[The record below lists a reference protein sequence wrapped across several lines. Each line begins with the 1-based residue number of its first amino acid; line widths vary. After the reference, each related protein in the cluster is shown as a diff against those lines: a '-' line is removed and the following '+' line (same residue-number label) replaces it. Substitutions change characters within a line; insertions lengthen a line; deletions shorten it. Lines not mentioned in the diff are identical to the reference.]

1 METTK
6 NKLSQ
11 EETIFFQNLKSY
23 LNTPLYFYG
32 SIQRDDYLPKHSDID
47 VDIFTN
53 DEKNAINKLES
64 FLNVSRRDFKKTLC
78 VIDNIVIIGYKIKY
92 IDERNKINVEL
103 CVFNEKYKKQVINL
117 QKGKFHIPY
126 YICIITLFFKI
137 LYYELNIIPFK
148 LFRII
153 KNYLIGITEA
163 DKQNFIIL
171 EMD

>member
-92 IDERNKINVEL
+92 IDERNKINL
-103 CVFNEKYKKQVINL
+103 GLINS
-117 QKGKFHIPY
+117 
-126 YICIITLFFKI
+126 TL
-137 LYYELNIIPFK
+137 L
-148 LFRII
+148 
-153 KNYLIGITEA
+153 LIDI
-163 DKQNFIIL
+163 
-171 EMD
+171 

>member
-32 SIQRDDYLPKHSDID
+32 SIQRDDYLPRHSDID

-53 DEKNAINKLES
+53 DEKDVIIKLES
-64 FLNVSRRDFKKTLC
+64 FLDVNRSDFKKTLC

-92 IDERNKINVEL
+92 TDERNEINVEL
-103 CVFNEKYKKQVINL
+103 CVFNEKYKQI
-117 QKGKFHIPY
+117 
-126 YICIITLFFKI
+126 
-137 LYYELNIIPFK
+137 
-148 LFRII
+148 
-153 KNYLIGITEA
+153 
-163 DKQNFIIL
+163 
-171 EMD
+171 